1 MASDANRPHGSNDG
15 AEFDA
20 FAADYTGGMEN
31 SVKALLGKSGEDF
44 LDVKL
49 HWLLRNIPT
58 LREDRADFTVLD
70 YGCGRGDLLRL
81 MAKRGVTPRM
91 LGSDISSGMLRE
103 GAKIWP
109 SDLAPLPMFM
119 PQAGANVPCGSAVA
133 DLVLISSV
141 LHHVPLAERPDVYA
155 EIHRLL
161 RPGGYVVV
169 FEHNPLNP
177 VTRYVVSH
185 TPIDQNAILLG
196 AGEVTHGLNKL
207 GFADV
212 KTDYIMF
219 APPRLRTI
227 STALDRMLRWL
238 PLGAQ
243 YAVRAHKLG

>member
-1 MASDANRPHGSNDG
+1 MSGNDNHPHGGNDG

-20 FAADYTGGMEN
+20 FATDYSGGMDN

-49 HWLLRNIPT
+49 QWLLRNIPG
-58 LREDRADFTVLD
+58 LRDSRADFTILD

-91 LGSDISSGMLRE
+91 LGSDISGGMLRE

-109 SDLAPLPMFM
+109 SELAPLPIFM
-119 PQAGANVPCGSAVA
+119 PQTEARVPCDSGVA

-141 LHHVPLAERPDVYA
+141 LHHVPLAARPGVYA

-161 RPGGYVVV
+161 RPAGQVVV

-196 AGEVTHGLNKL
+196 ASEVRGGLNDL
-207 GFADV
+207 GFADIS
-212 KTDYIMF
+212 TDYIMF

-227 STALDRMLRWL
+227 GAALDRMLRWL

-243 YAVRAHKLG
+243 YAVRARKRG